1 MRRYRKRQRRGQRL
15 IRVQVGPVEI
25 DALVERGFLGS
36 GDREDTNAIEFGM
49 GAFIDETLGGL

>member
-1 MRRYRKRQRRGQRL
+1 
-15 IRVQVGPVEI
+15 
-25 DALVERGFLGS
+25 LVERGFLGS